1 MQKPTTQTLDNLG
14 YENITENPAPAI
26 PVHET
31 CPPTVSATKHIGILY
46 SYTIYISKH
55 IGAPAKNFDGNIHVI
70 DEHGLI
76 FTYAFNPNNK
86 TTFEHAL
93 QQIDEDFYFNLEPQ
107 EIITLYRFKVTQK
120 NWYK

>member
-1 MQKPTTQTLDNLG
+1 MQKSTTQTLDNFG
-14 YENITENPAPAI
+14 YENITENPAPVI
-26 PVHET
+26 LVHET

-46 SYTIYISKH
+46 SYTIYISEH
-55 IGAPAKNFDGNIHVI
+55 VGAPAEDFDGNIHVI

-76 FTYAFNPNNK
+76 FAYAFNPNNK

-93 QQIDEDFYFNLEPQ
+93 QQIGEDFYSDLEPQ